1 MEKHFWEIKPRFLFR
16 TSILLAVA
24 LAFFLGGC
32 SAGLTGKQSEGPT
45 DACGAIEP
53 TEANVKY
60 TLNFG
65 KSAFTSKDWS
75 KSYTVE
81 PYKISLTR
89 KNDAESAVAYSEF
102 LIYTCGY
109 GQKEMNEYFNDEGF
123 KIVFEGYESHALGKF
138 CEQKSLAL
146 YEYDLVN
153 ESTDYKARYWV
164 KQNSD
169 TSILVMLLV
178 FPKADSAKLD
188 QYSKIIFPELTSCQ

>member
-1 MEKHFWEIKPRFLFR
+1 MAQHFLKITPRFFFR
-16 TSILLAVA
+16 TSSLLAVF
-24 LAFFLGGC
+24 LAFFLAGC
-32 SAGLTGKQSEGPT
+32 SASQPEGPT

-60 TLNFG
+60 ILHFG
-65 KSAFTSKDWS
+65 KAAFTSKDWG

-102 LIYTCGY
+102 LIFTCGY
-109 GQKEMNEYFNDEGF
+109 GQKEMDDYFNEAGF
-123 KIVFEGYESHALGKF
+123 NIVFEGYESHALGKF
-138 CEQKSLAL
+138 CEKKSLAL

-153 ESTDYKARYWV
+153 EGQEYTARYWV
-164 KQNSD
+164 KQDSD
-169 TSILVMLLV
+169 TSILVMMLV

-188 QYSKIIFPELTSCQ
+188 SYSKTIFPELTSCP